1 LTVSRQAVQWTN
13 DYVSLLKLETAFKE
27 ALRLWDKGM
36 AVVKACRKAKLH
48 RSTFYKLLRR
58 VMDGELEIEPELM
71 EIATKIYEGTLARV
85 PSIAAKEREL
95 DSGRIFNII
104 SEYLEKNPGK
114 VFDIVLKEADK
125 RDYFLTT
132 DNIAERVICGY
143 IHDYLEERPEWVFD
157 VVLKGGREKGL
168 SSCVHRTS

>member
-1 LTVSRQAVQWTN
+1 MRGHLQ
-13 DYVSLLKLETAFKE
+13 
-27 ALRLWDKGM
+27 
-36 AVVKACRKAKLH
+36 
-48 RSTFYKLLRR
+48 
-58 VMDGELEIEPELM
+58 
-71 EIATKIYEGTLARV
+71 V

-95 DSGRIFNII
+95 DPGRIFNII

-114 VFDIVLKEADK
+114 IFDIVLKEADK

-132 DNIAERVICGY
+132 DKVAEHVICGY